1 MRSFGIIIPSRYA
14 STRLPGKPLEDIH
27 GKTLIQRVVEN
38 ASTIKAAEFIM
49 VATDD
54 DRIFNHVNTFGQA
67 IMTQSNHSTGTDRIR
82 ECLDHLDTIPDIIV
96 NIQGDEPFLDP
107 KIVGD
112 LIACFD
118 QPECQIA
125 TAYHRMSHEA
135 AKSADTVKLV
145 SSAKDTALYF
155 SRSMIPHYTKEI
167 EKYKAHMGIYA
178 YRSTILKEI
187 TALSPSSL
195 ELSESL
201 EQLRWLQNG
210 YAIHCVESKTP
221 GIGID
226 TPEDLRLARAKFSNT
241 K

>member
-1 MRSFGIIIPSRYA
+1 VKSFGIIIPSRYA
-14 STRLPGKPLEDIH
+14 STRLPGKPLEDIQ
-27 GKTLIQRVVEN
+27 GKTLIRRVVEN
-38 ASTIKAAEFIM
+38 ASSIQTAAFIL

-54 DRIFNHVNTFGQA
+54 DRIFSHVNTFGQA
-67 IMTQSNHSTGTDRIR
+67 MMTQSNHATGTDRIR

-107 KIVGD
+107 TIVLD

-125 TAYHRMSHEA
+125 TAYHTISHEA
-135 AKSADTVKLV
+135 AQSTNTVKLV
-145 SSAKDTALYF
+145 SSNNDTAIYF
-155 SRSMIPHYTKEI
+155 SRSVIPHRIKDA

-187 TALSPSSL
+187 TTLTPSPL

-210 YAIHCVESKTP
+210 YTIHCVKSKTP
-221 GIGID
+221 SIGID
-226 TPEDLRLARAKFSNT
+226 TPEDLSLARAKFSNT